1 MTSTTYKIPT
11 ISCQHC
17 VNTIKMEL
25 SELQGVESVTP
36 SAESKSVEIV
46 FQDPVTEEQIIN
58 LLTEINYP
66 VEI

>member
-1 MTSTTYKIPT
+1 MTSTTYNVPA

-36 SAESKSVEIV
+36 SVESKSVEIV
-46 FQDPVTEEQIIN
+46 YQDPVTEEQIIN
-58 LLTEINYP
+58 ILAEINYP